1 MNLTNSSFI
10 VDRDLRNYSIFGNL
24 LFAHAVYVQ
33 LVCNFHIAR
42 IYACPVFKNFLLGL
56 SCNAF
61 AGNNHGLYYKNEDSY
76 TVVSKSARGR
86 LARDNESGIVREHS
100 FAKEGGVKD
109 NGKINLHMYL
119 NNDDSNYI
127 FQAFGS
133 IAAGNAAR
141 KACIA

>member
-1 MNLTNSSFI
+1 MADSSTFQGRMNTNASQIERMQDRCMDMYAIYLLQHMLGEPNSSFI

-61 AGNNHGLYYKNEDSY
+61 AGNNHGGLYYKNEDSY

-100 FAKEGGVKD
+100 F
-109 NGKINLHMYL
+109 
-119 NNDDSNYI
+119 
-127 FQAFGS
+127 
-133 IAAGNAAR
+133 
-141 KACIA
+141 C